1 MADGSVEALS
11 RGPFPPPPTP
21 CLSIWVFQLV
31 TYVLWLIIFLVFFN
45 RFTDTEIDEML
56 HGAPVDSKGLFDY
69 VKFTKIIKHGKDDD
83 WRGILWT
90 FGRTKKLSFIF
101 LYSVGLL
108 KVFFAFLYEKEEDLF
123 NHSDHII
130 CLTS

>member
-1 MADGSVEALS
+1 
-11 RGPFPPPPTP
+11 
-21 CLSIWVFQLV
+21 
-31 TYVLWLIIFLVFFN
+31 
-45 RFTDTEIDEML
+45 ML

-90 FGRTKKLSFIF
+90 SWRTKKLSFIF

>member
-1 MADGSVEALS
+1 
-11 RGPFPPPPTP
+11 
-21 CLSIWVFQLV
+21 
-31 TYVLWLIIFLVFFN
+31 
-45 RFTDTEIDEML
+45 ML

-90 FGRTKKLSFIF
+90 SGRTKKTF
-101 LYSVGLL
+101 LYSIGLL

-130 CLTS
+130 CLTSKEMKFDICLLQKK